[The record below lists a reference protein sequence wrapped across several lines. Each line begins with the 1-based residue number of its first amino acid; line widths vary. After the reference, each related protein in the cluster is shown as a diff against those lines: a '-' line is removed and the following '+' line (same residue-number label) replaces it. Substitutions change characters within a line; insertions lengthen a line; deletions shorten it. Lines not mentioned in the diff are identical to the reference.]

1 MGITCKPIGK
11 EKSVLKKLQ
20 NRIEAEEKAREETRR
35 NKKKEEKNKN

>member
-1 MGITCKPIGK
+1 MGITCEPIGK